1 MPVNGLFSTVGI
13 LILITQKS
21 FYCVY
26 SVSEETHMKAH
37 LCVYETG
44 QKLQNILEAV
54 LMTLGRDA
62 VIN

>member
-26 SVSEETHMKAH
+26 SVSEETHMKAQPVC
-37 LCVYETG
+37 L
-44 QKLQNILEAV
+44 
-54 LMTLGRDA
+54 
-62 VIN
+62 